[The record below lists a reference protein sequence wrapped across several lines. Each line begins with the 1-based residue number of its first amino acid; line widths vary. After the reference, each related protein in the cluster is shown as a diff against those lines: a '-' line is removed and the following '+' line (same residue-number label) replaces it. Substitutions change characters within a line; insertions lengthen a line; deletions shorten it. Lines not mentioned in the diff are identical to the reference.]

1 MPNKLEQYLKD
12 YAGRERKPFPW
23 VVRAACMEFLASRG
37 YDVSGIPNS
46 LGRGTRFDLL
56 RGREQTMRVADL
68 TDEEI
73 ALTRRPNRG
82 GKGRRATG

>member
-1 MPNKLEQYLKD
+1 MPHALAEQTRRFAKKHGICIGYLF
-12 YAGRERKPFPW
+12 REALIAYLRSHGE
-23 VVRAACMEFLASRG
+23 VVSTDNPSTQGARS
-37 YDVSGIPNS
+37 
-46 LGRGTRFDLL
+46 DLL